1 MDMARTV
8 HRLTAVGVNRLKEAG
23 IYSDGGNLNFRVAP
37 GGSRSWVF
45 RFAMNG
51 KTRDAGLGPYPEV
64 SLSEARVK
72 AFEWRKLLVAGV
84 DPLAQRNA
92 ERAYAFPVFGRL
104 PVSAIDTGLVMRVLE
119 PIWAIKPTTAS
130 RLRGRIENVLD
141 WAKVRGYRQGENPA
155 RWKGHLDHL
164 ARVLWNFWS

>member
-1 MDMARTV
+1 MSQSRNMDGSMDVARTV
-8 HRLTAVGVNRLKEAG
+8 HRLTAVGVNKLKSPG
-23 IYSDGGNLNFRVAP
+23 IYSDGGNLNFKVAP

-64 SLSEARVK
+64 SLSEGRVK

-92 ERAYAFPVFGRL
+92 ERASNLIA
-104 PVSAIDTGLVMRVLE
+104 
-119 PIWAIKPTTAS
+119 AS
-130 RLRGRIENVLD
+130 KFMTFDDCV
-141 WAKVRGYRQGENPA
+141 AGYI
-155 RWKGHLDHL
+155 
-164 ARVLWNFWS
+164 

>member
-92 ERAYAFPVFGRL
+92 ERA
-104 PVSAIDTGLVMRVLE
+104 SNLVAASKSMRCWL
-119 PIWAIKPTTAS
+119 
-130 RLRGRIENVLD
+130 GC
-141 WAKVRGYRQGENPA
+141 GPA
-155 RWKGHLDHL
+155 RSLGTTPRRTRAINKRRRH
-164 ARVLWNFWS
+164 

>member
-51 KTRDAGLGPYPEV
+51 KTRDAGLGSYPAV
-64 SLSEARVK
+64 SLVSAREI
-72 AFEWRKLLVAGV
+72 ATRYRRLVAAGV
-84 DPLAQRNA
+84 DPIERPNQPAVIARGCAQ
-92 ERAYAFPVFGRL
+92 P
-104 PVSAIDTGLVMRVLE
+104 GLH
-119 PIWAIKPTTAS
+119 I
-130 RLRGRIENVLD
+130 G
-141 WAKVRGYRQGENPA
+141 
-155 RWKGHLDHL
+155 GH
-164 ARVLWNFWS
+164 AG

>member
-92 ERAYAFPVFGRL
+92 ERA
-104 PVSAIDTGLVMRVLE
+104 SNLV
-119 PIWAIKPTTAS
+119 AAS
-130 RLRGRIENVLD
+130 KSMTFDDCVAGYIAAHELRGEVSSM
-141 WAKVRGYRQGENPA
+141 A
-155 RWKGHLDHL
+155 REC
-164 ARVLWNFWS
+164 ARR

>member
-72 AFEWRKLLVAGV
+72 AFEWRKLRS
-84 DPLAQRNA
+84 LALIRLRNA
-92 ERAYAFPVFGRL
+92 MPNEL
-104 PVSAIDTGLVMRVLE
+104 PTL
-119 PIWAIKPTTAS
+119 
-130 RLRGRIENVLD
+130 LRHRS
-141 WAKVRGYRQGENPA
+141 P
-155 RWKGHLDHL
+155 
-164 ARVLWNFWS
+164 